1 MSKAMAFQS
10 QAPPAKTGPSSGGGK
25 TEAELKEEE
34 ELQLALALSQSEAQ
48 AKEDAK
54 RRGQPCGQYY
64 KPEAEQETVKP
75 VSGEHDPDGEL
86 APELMRYLNRDYW
99 DKKQQQK
106 TEVKA
111 VTSPP
116 TSYPM
121 AGPNAAVAGELNL
134 ELKHQVALV
143 SDVL

>member
-10 QAPPAKTGPSSGGGK
+10 QAPPAKTGPSSGGGGK

-54 RRGQPCGQYY
+54 RRGQHSGPKY
-64 KPEAEQETVKP
+64 KPEPEQETVKP
-75 VSGEHDPDGEL
+75 VTGEHDPDGEL

-121 AGPNAAVAGELNL
+121 AGPNAAVAGELIWL
-134 ELKHQVALV
+134 VVVAMF
-143 SDVL
+143 